1 LVSIKR
7 RLQRLVRK
15 PVLDPHKFS
24 APRETWQHLVD
35 EAPGSTRVKIYVS
48 GKEETISLA
57 SFREIVTQSIIEA
70 TAGAVARIILA
81 EWKKRKAR
89 QNAEQEDQ
97 P

>member
-1 LVSIKR
+1 LVGIKK

-24 APRETWQHLVD
+24 APRETWQHLLD
-35 EAPGSTRVKIYVS
+35 ESPGSTRVKIYVS
-48 GKEETISLA
+48 GKEETISLV

-89 QNAEQEDQ
+89 RDEEGKD
-97 P
+97 